1 MAYRFCFLC
10 GKNGSQDRLERHH
23 IFGAAYR
30 DKSDQYN
37 LVVDLCGESCHRN
50 GPKAVH
56 RNPETMAIV
65 HAYGQKKAMKE
76 NGWTIEQF
84 RQEFGRNYLEEE
96 NDES

>member
-23 IFGAAYR
+23 IFGGPNR
-30 DKSDQYN
+30 NKSERYA

-50 GPKAVH
+50 GPKAAH
-56 RNPETMAIV
+56 KNAETMEFL
-65 HAYGQKKAMKE
+65 HAYGQKKAMRE

-84 RQEFGRNYLEEE
+84 RQVFGRNYLEEE
-96 NDES
+96 HDED